1 MAYILFVN
9 PNILG
14 ETGMPKGAVLMAT
27 AIGAGIS
34 TVMMGFYAK
43 LPFALAPGMG
53 LNAYFAY
60 SVCLGLGL
68 PWQVALGAVFIDGV
82 IFFLL
87 SVTPVRRWIVQAIP
101 LSIKLAAS
109 VGIGLFIAFIG
120 MINSGLVVK
129 NDAHAGGLGQCDQA

>member
-82 IFFLL
+82 IFFCFPLPLL
-87 SVTPVRRWIVQAIP
+87 G
-101 LSIKLAAS
+101 
-109 VGIGLFIAFIG
+109 VGLCKPFR
-120 MINSGLVVK
+120 
-129 NDAHAGGLGQCDQA
+129 

>member
-1 MAYILFVN
+1 
-9 PNILG
+9 
-14 ETGMPKGAVLMAT
+14 
-27 AIGAGIS
+27 
-34 TVMMGFYAK
+34 
-43 LPFALAPGMG
+43 MG

-120 MINSGLVVK
+120 MINSG
-129 NDAHAGGLGQCDQA
+129 HAGGLGQCDQA